1 MIDKILTD
9 LPTFVERLN
18 QSMAQ
23 LRLTEDGNK
32 IANKIDELIGKEDIE
47 GLNKLL
53 AELK

>member
-23 LRLTEDGNK
+23 LRLTEEGNK
-32 IANKIDELIGKEDIE
+32 IANKIDELIGNEDIE